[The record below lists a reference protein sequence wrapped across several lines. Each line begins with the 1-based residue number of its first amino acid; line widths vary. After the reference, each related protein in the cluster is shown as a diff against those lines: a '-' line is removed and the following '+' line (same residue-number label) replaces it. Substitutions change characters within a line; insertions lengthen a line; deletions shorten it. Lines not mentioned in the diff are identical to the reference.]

1 MRKYIISLL
10 FFMGICTFSLF
21 KSEQIQNKRI
31 EVEALTT
38 NTTQTTSTT
47 TFILTT
53 TKLLVQGVKGGA
65 RRQELSLNRVTLTDE
80 KIDIPRNAKTQV
92 VAKALVDNK
101 VEEKIKKSKYGQ
113 KQELRKL
120 RANLTDFDRFKV
132 MRLRQKR
139 AVLRHVATK
148 GVAKK
153 GGDKPSGAAKAQKP
167 KKGGKK

>member
-1 MRKYIISLL
+1 MSAIEKYKVGMVVYGKVTGVKPYGAFVGFEDGVTGLVHISE
-10 FFMGICTFSLF
+10 IS
-21 KSEQIQNKRI
+21 NKFVKDI
-31 EVEALTT
+31 
-38 NTTQTTSTT
+38 T
-47 TFILTT
+47 TFLEVGDYCML
-53 TKLLVQGVKGGA
+53 KV
-65 RRQELSLNRVTLTDE
+65 
-80 KIDIPRNAKTQV
+80 IDIDQENAQLRLSY
-92 VAKALVDNK
+92 KALVDNK